1 MDETAVRQQ
10 LAALGKSL
18 FDRGYSC
25 GGGGNISVK
34 LADNTVIGTPTG
46 SCLGRLDAAKLS
58 KVDMDNTLIAGG
70 KPSKEIAFH
79 LAAYRANIE
88 IGAVVHLHSTWLTAL
103 SCRKGLNMENAIRP
117 FTPYYVMRVK
127 ELPAVPYFKPGAKE
141 LPEVI
146 GEMAAK
152 KHRAVLMQSH
162 GVTVFGR
169 DLEDAVNNAEELE
182 ETARLLF
189 ILGEENINWFD
200 DAKITELKKM
210 GA

>member
-1 MDETAVRQQ
+1 MNETAVRQQ
-10 LAALGKSL
+10 LAALGTSL

-58 KVDMDNTLIAGG
+58 KVDMENTLISGE

-79 LAAYRANIE
+79 LAAYRANSE

-103 SCRKGLNMENAIRP
+103 SCRKDLNMGNAIRP

-127 ELPAVPYFKPGAKE
+127 ELPAIPYFKPGAKE

-152 KHRAVLMQSH
+152 KHRAILMQSH

-182 ETARLLF
+182 ETARLFF

>member
-1 MDETAVRQQ
+1 MDETAVRQP